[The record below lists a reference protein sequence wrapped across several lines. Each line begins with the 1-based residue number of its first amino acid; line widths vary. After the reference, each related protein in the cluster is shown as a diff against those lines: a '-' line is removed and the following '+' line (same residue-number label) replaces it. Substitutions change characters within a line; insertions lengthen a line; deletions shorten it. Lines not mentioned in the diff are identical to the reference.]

1 MPAMTNPN
9 PEPSP
14 TSKPFAEPPK
24 HPSLLQK
31 VVLFL
36 VVLIGAAGAI
46 YYVAVGR
53 QKAATQAAQF
63 ASIKTATVQRG
74 NIESRLRLTGQTSAR
89 KYANVV
95 APRQRG
101 QFGQGMVLLKIVNS
115 GSFVHKGDIVAEV
128 DPQSA
133 KDRLDDTIDG
143 LKDKENNVKKK
154 KVDQELDMENLQQSL
169 RQAKAT
175 LDKAILDQKTTQIRT
190 DIDREVLALNVEE
203 AAAAYKELLTDVPQK
218 LISQKAD
225 LRGLEISMKIDN
237 IQVERQQDDLQRFVL
252 RATMDGMAVV
262 QTMNRPG
269 GDTVTLAIG
278 DRVNPGMP
286 LLKIIDPSS
295 MQVEGS
301 INQAESS
308 EMRVGRAASVTLDA
322 FPGSSYAAKVYA
334 IGALAT
340 SDGRSQYFLRTVP
353 VKVQIS
359 NPDAR
364 VIPDLSAAADV
375 LLAKEDNV
383 LTVPLSAVE
392 QQGNETYV
400 YVKNDQTFDKRL
412 VKTGLS
418 NGLVIAIREGL
429 KEGEVVRIN

>member
-14 TSKPFAEPPK
+14 TAKPFAEPPK
-24 HPSLLQK
+24 EPSRLPKVLLG
-31 VVLFL
+31 LAIL
-36 VVLIGAAGAI
+36 AAASAAI
-46 YYVAVGR
+46 YYVSIGR
-53 QKAATQAAQF
+53 QKAATQAAAF
-63 ASIKTATVQRG
+63 ASVKTATVQRA
-74 NIESRLRLTGQTSAR
+74 NVESRLRLTGQTSAR
-89 KYANVV
+89 KYVNVI

-101 QFGQGMVLLKIVNS
+101 QFGQGMVLLKIINS
-115 GSFVHKGDIVAEV
+115 GVFVHKGDIVAEV

-203 AAAAYKELLTDVPQK
+203 AAAAYKELQTDVPQK

-225 LRGLEISMKIDN
+225 LRGLEISMKIDT
-237 IQVERQQDDLQRFVL
+237 IQVERQQDDLNRFVL
-252 RATMDGMAVV
+252 RAEMDGMAVV

-269 GDTVTLAIG
+269 GDTVTLAVG

-286 LLKIIDPSS
+286 LLKIIDTSS
-295 MQVEGS
+295 MQIEGS

-308 EMRVGRAASVTLDA
+308 GIRVGRPATVTLDA
-322 FPGSSYAAKVYA
+322 FPGSRYDAKVYS
-334 IGALAT
+334 IGALAS

-353 VKVQIS
+353 VKVQIAS
-359 NPDAR
+359 PDSR

-383 LTVPLSAVE
+383 LTVPLSALE
-392 QQGNETYV
+392 QEGNETYV
-400 YVKNDQTFDKRL
+400 YVKTDKSFQKRL
-412 VKTGLS
+412 VKTGLA